1 MSMTTHL
8 FPPPGGRAAVARERV
23 NGRDSEL
30 GRMLIKSLVVE
41 LVRGR
46 RKFGHVIS
54 FIVHM
59 THLAS

>member
-1 MSMTTHL
+1 M
-8 FPPPGGRAAVARERV
+8 AVARERV